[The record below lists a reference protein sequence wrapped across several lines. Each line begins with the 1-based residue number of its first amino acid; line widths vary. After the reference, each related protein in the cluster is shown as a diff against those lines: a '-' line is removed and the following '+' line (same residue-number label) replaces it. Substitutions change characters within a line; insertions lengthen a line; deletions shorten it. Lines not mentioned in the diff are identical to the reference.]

1 MPEST
6 LFRSGLDES
15 GYPIEVMEPRL
26 IDDRMGGEP
35 LYYLEQPKGILMRI
49 ADQVKKCVG
58 FVGIRDGAGIRYG
71 GTVFFVKIRDEN
83 LRFVYMVTAKH
94 VAEAVEG
101 SDCVI
106 RVNDK
111 RGKCVTIEASG
122 IKWWYHPTESATV
135 DSAVRPFR
143 HQGNEHLDV
152 MTLVDTIF
160 ATPELIE
167 EYEIGI
173 GDEVYITGLFT
184 RITKTEK
191 NQPLVRTGN
200 IAMMPDEKIEFPS
213 LGPIDAY
220 IIEAR
225 SIGGLSGCPV
235 FARQTVSTP
244 IVEEPDGPPIG
255 KFKRLYGGGS
265 VYLLGSMIGHW
276 QVPRDFDPT
285 LSEAVNMGLSAIVP
299 TYKILEVINQPELIE
314 MRRLAKEDE
323 KKRAALTTVLDS
335 SLTQTTAEGLEIP
348 VPSENQFFTDLEK
361 ASRKIQPKPEASS

>member
-1 MPEST
+1 
-6 LFRSGLDES
+6 
-15 GYPIEVMEPRL
+15 
-26 IDDRMGGEP
+26 MGGEP

-49 ADQVKKCVG
+49 SDQVKKCVG

-71 GTVFFVKIRDEN
+71 GTVFFVKLRDEN

-101 SDCVI
+101 SDCII

-111 RGKCVTIEASG
+111 QGKCLTIEASG

-135 DSAVRPFR
+135 DSAVRPFWYP
-143 HQGNEHLDV
+143 GNEHLDV

-160 ATPELIE
+160 ATPQIIE
-167 EYEIGI
+167 EHEIGI

-184 RITKTEK
+184 RITETAK

-200 IAMMPDEKIEFPS
+200 IAMMPDEKIDFPS
-213 LGPIDAY
+213 LGLIDAY

-235 FARQTVSTP
+235 FVRQTVSTP
-244 IVEEPDGPPIG
+244 LVEEPDGPPIG
-255 KFKRLYGGGS
+255 NFKRIAGGGS

-276 QVPRDFDPT
+276 QVPKDFDPT
-285 LSEAVNMGLSAIVP
+285 LREAVNMGLSAVVP
-299 TYKILEVINQPELIE
+299 IYKILEVVNHPELME
-314 MRRLAKEDE
+314 MRRLAEELKR
-323 KKRAALTTVLDS
+323 KRATLTTVLDT
-335 SLTQTTAEGLEIP
+335 SLTQATAEGLEIP
-348 VPSENQFFTDLEK
+348 VPSENQFFRDLEK
-361 ASRKIQPKPEASS
+361 ASRKIEPKPKASS